1 MMPTHYGGSPTVSNR
16 YQIYPHSY
24 GDQVTVATGDRNT
37 PLGKCAPETNLW
49 YNCTRHQHR
58 CHQFDE
64 LSLSDYWDVCD
75 SDLDTSGPS
84 LRAYS
89 HHGQTKRPIT
99 CPDDSSLF
107 LKSNQKPLLSPNSKR
122 KSYSPSLLRRSIF
135 NRQSKP
141 DLTSIDDKCAG
152 CGFPV
157 MDDRRVSV
165 KRDGDKRDVYH
176 SACFKCARCDTSL
189 NLRSYRK
196 QTMDGQLYCESH
208 VPQTKT
214 TPPISPDADEK
225 STQALFDMLVRTQER
240 GRIDDQRCN
249 MPTFKKISPS
259 VTPSEQKKV
268 VDTVEEVLKRPGPYP
283 MVLPPSSGG
292 YWIEG
297 ADQNCQ
303 SCDKRRS
310 YENGINNCA
319 SDCRIEFDETAHCY
333 RQYFLGKEHFNYYT
347 EDDNLGPMIL
357 SMKEEYIS
365 DQEHVRA
372 ILRTRCSTQH
382 KLIPMEQLDSIPNPI
397 KVAKCVCEEISVDR
411 FHPVLTTKGSEM
423 IVQYDEHHLT
433 NAYKFGIIYQKFGQT
448 TEEALF
454 GNVSHGQAMED
465 FLSVIGERVQLKD
478 FKGFRGGLD
487 THHGQ
492 TGETSVYNQLQDKEI
507 MFHVSTLLPYT
518 EADPQ
523 QLQRK
528 RHIGNDIVAIIFQEE
543 NTPFVPNIIASHF
556 LHSYIVIQPV
566 IDPETKH
573 TRYKVC
579 VTARD
584 DVPEF
589 GPKLPKDG
597 MFEKGPK
604 FRDFLLTK
612 LVNAEMACYK
622 GEKFAK
628 LEERT
633 RAALLE
639 GLHQELQRK
648 HIEVFGLLPVL
659 SCKTE
664 SKTFIESFKR
674 VLSTKGRNQTD
685 TNLPLSARRN
695 GTSLPTVGEDDKPSS
710 PKKSPSPNKKL
721 SRQFSSSIDR
731 KHKDKLVQRIDSQST
746 QSSYKTCSAPSSP
759 QSSPSSTAS
768 APRISYQLS
777 PSNSESSF
785 NSIEDFSTT
794 PQSCNPEDSDT
805 GMVGHQGEPPT
816 THIAL
821 VRESMSSAGTPNN
834 YTKPPLSNSFH
845 DDGCV
850 FITDCE
856 HGCDTTRQQLDFL
869 KSEVQKLK
877 NEKMELIRQNK
888 TGQKEINGLKQE
900 VHRLRLSTIEI
911 SAEATV

>member
-1 MMPTHYGGSPTVSNR
+1 MRRMAQYKLIN
-16 YQIYPHSY
+16 
-24 GDQVTVATGDRNT
+24 
-37 PLGKCAPETNLW
+37 
-49 YNCTRHQHR
+49 
-58 CHQFDE
+58 DE
-64 LSLSDYWDVCD
+64 GDVCD
-75 SDLDTSGPS
+75 SELDESGAS
-84 LRAYS
+84 LRAFS
-89 HHGQTKRPIT
+89 HSQARRPNT
-99 CPDDSSLF
+99 CPDDSTLF
-107 LKSNQKPLLSPNSKR
+107 VKSTQKPHLSPNSKR
-122 KSYSPSLLRRSIF
+122 RSYSPSLLRRSFF

-141 DLTSIDDKCAG
+141 DLTNSEEKCSA

-157 MDDRRVSV
+157 TDDRRVSV
-165 KRDGDKRDVYH
+165 KRDLDKRDVYH
-176 SACFKCARCDTSL
+176 SSCFKCVRCDTSL

-208 VPQTKT
+208 VPQTKS
-214 TPPISPDADEK
+214 TPPISPDNDEN
-225 STQALFDMLVRTQER
+225 STQALFEMLVRTQER

-259 VTPSEQKKV
+259 VTPSELKKSFE
-268 VDTVEEVLKRPGPYP
+268 TVEEVLKRPGPYP
-283 MVLPPSSGG
+283 MVLQPSNGG

-297 ADQNCQ
+297 CQ
-303 SCDKRRS
+303 TCDSRRS
-310 YENGINNCA
+310 LENGINNCA
-319 SDCRIEFDETAHCY
+319 VDCRIEYDETAHCY
-333 RQYFLGKEHFNYYT
+333 RQYFLGREHFNYYT
-347 EDDNLGPMIL
+347 EDDSLGPMIL
-357 SMKEEYIS
+357 SMKEEYNS
-365 DQEHVRA
+365 EQEYVRA
-372 ILRTRCSTQH
+372 IIRTRYATQH
-382 KLIPMEQLDSIPNPI
+382 KLIPVEQLDSIPNPI
-397 KVAKCVCEEISVDR
+397 KVAKCVNDEISVDK

-454 GNVSHGQAMED
+454 GNVSHSKAMEE
-465 FLSVIGERVQLKD
+465 FLSVIGDRVALKN

-487 THHGQ
+487 THHSQ
-492 TGETSVYNQLQDKEI
+492 TGETSVYTHLEDKEI
-507 MFHVSTLLPYT
+507 MFHVSTLLPFT

-556 LHSYIVIQPV
+556 LHSYIVIQP
-566 IDPETKH
+566 IKDPLTQH
-573 TRYKVC
+573 TRYKVS

-639 GLHQELQRK
+639 CLHQELQRK
-648 HIEVFGLLPVL
+648 HIEVFGMLPVL

-674 VLSTKGRNQTD
+674 VLSTKGRNQSD
-685 TNLPLSARRN
+685 INLPLSARRN
-695 GTSLPTVGEDDKPSS
+695 GTFLPTVGEDDKPSS

-721 SRQFSSSIDR
+721 SRQFSSSIER
-731 KHKDKLVQRIDSQST
+731 KHKEKLVQRIDSQST

-768 APRISYQLS
+768 APRISYGLQLS

-785 NSIEDFSTT
+785 NSIEEFSTT
-794 PQSCNPEDSDT
+794 PQMCNPEDSDT
-805 GMVGHQGEPPT
+805 GMVGHQGAPPT
-816 THIAL
+816 THNAL

-834 YTKPPLSNSFH
+834 YTKPSMSNSFH

-850 FITDCE
+850 FITDCDQ
-856 HGCDTTRQQLDFL
+856 GCDTTRQQLEFL
-869 KSEVQKLK
+869 KTEVQKLK
-877 NEKMELIRQNK
+877 NEKTDLIRQNK
-888 TGQKEINGLKQE
+888 TGQKEINGLRQE

>member
-1 MMPTHYGGSPTVSNR
+1 MMPTHYGGSPSVTNR

-24 GDQVTVATGDRNT
+24 GDQVTMATGDGGT
-37 PLGKCAPETNLW
+37 PMGKCTPETTLW
-49 YNCTRHQHR
+49 YDCTRHHHR
-58 CHQFDE
+58 CQQYDE

-75 SDLDTSGPS
+75 SELDASSAS
-84 LRAYS
+84 LRAFS
-89 HHGQTKRPIT
+89 HHGQTKRPNT
-99 CPDDSSLF
+99 CPDDNTLF
-107 LKSNQKPLLSPNSKR
+107 AKSTQKPHLSPNSKR
-122 KSYSPSLLRRSIF
+122 KSYSPSLLRRSFF
-135 NRQSKP
+135 NRQSKT
-141 DLTSIDDKCAG
+141 DLTSVEDKCSG

-165 KRDGDKRDVYH
+165 KRDVDKRDVYH

-208 VPQTKT
+208 VPQTKSS
-214 TPPISPDADEK
+214 PPISPDADEK

-259 VTPSEQKKV
+259 VTPSELKKV
-268 VDTVEEVLKRPGPYP
+268 FETVEEVLKRPGPYP
-283 MVLPPSSGG
+283 TVLPPSNGG

-297 ADQNCQ
+297 GDQNCQ

-319 SDCRIEFDETAHCY
+319 TDCRIEFDETAHCY

-372 ILRTRCSTQH
+372 ILRTRCSTEH

-397 KVAKCVCEEISVDR
+397 KVAKYVCEEISVDR

-454 GNVSHGQAMED
+454 GNVSHSKAMED
-465 FLSVIGERVQLKD
+465 FLSVIGDRVPLKD

-487 THHGQ
+487 THHSQ
-492 TGETSVYNQLQDKEI
+492 TGETSVYTRLQDKEI
-507 MFHVSTLLPYT
+507 MFHVSTLLPFT

-579 VTARD
+579 VTARE

-639 GLHQELQRK
+639 CLHQELQRK
-648 HIEVFGLLPVL
+648 HIEVFGMLPVL

-674 VLSTKGRNQTD
+674 VLSTKGRNQSD
-685 TNLPLSARRN
+685 TGLPLSGRRN

-721 SRQFSSSIDR
+721 SRQFSSSIER
-731 KHKDKLVQRIDSQST
+731 KHKEKFVQRIDSQST

-768 APRISYQLS
+768 APRISYGVQLS

-785 NSIEDFSTT
+785 NSIDDFT
-794 PQSCNPEDSDT
+794 PQTCNPEDSDT
-805 GMVGHQGEPPT
+805 GMVGHQGAPPT
-816 THIAL
+816 THNAL

-834 YTKPPLSNSFH
+834 YTKPSMSNSFH

-850 FITDCE
+850 FITDYDQ
-856 HGCDTTRQQLDFL
+856 GCDTTRQQLEFL
-869 KSEVQKLK
+869 KSELQKLK
-877 NEKMELIRQNK
+877 NEKLELIRQNK
-888 TGQKEINGLKQE
+888 TGQKEISGLKQE
-900 VHRLRLSTIEI
+900 VDRLRLSTIEI